1 MRVKVD
7 MESDASI
14 KRGKKKKD
22 DEKKMKITLS
32 FPIITCRHNP

>member
-1 MRVKVD
+1 MRAKVD

-22 DEKKMKITLS
+22 DDKKMKITLS
-32 FPIITCRHNP
+32 LRLLPADNP